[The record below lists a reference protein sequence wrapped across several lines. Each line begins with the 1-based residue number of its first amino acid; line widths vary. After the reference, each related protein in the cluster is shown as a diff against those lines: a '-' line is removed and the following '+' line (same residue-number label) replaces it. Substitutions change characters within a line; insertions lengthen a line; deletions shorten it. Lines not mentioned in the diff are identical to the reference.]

1 MGNTIYEDGI
11 VPRFEEHIK
20 NDPAREVIVLPIYD
34 SQGQIVRDRF
44 VETDKEAQELNK
56 GIIEVNKRYT
66 SLETERRR
74 L

>member
-11 VPRFEEHIK
+11 VPRFEDHIR

-44 VETDKEAQELNK
+44 VETDKEAQELNQ

>member
-11 VPRFEEHIK
+11 VPRFEDHIR
-20 NDPAREVIVLPIYD
+20 NDPAWEVIVLPIYD
-34 SQGQIVRDRF
+34 SQGHIVRDRF